1 MYACMHVCMYVCMYV
16 RRTYVCMYVCT
27 RIYIDI
33 LIHTY
38 MDIRATHVSLLV
50 ENIVSGLVWHT
61 AGALR
66 V

>member
-1 MYACMHVCMYVCMYV
+1 MYVCMYV
-16 RRTYVCMYVCT
+16 GT

-38 MDIRATHVSLLV
+38 IDIRATHVSLLV